1 MLKCNLTTAT
11 LLLCLNAGVAAT
23 ANARPKLTIDAAVI
37 TQDYGADRGSLTSA
51 QLDYKLDDG
60 DTTVLL
66 SPVFGAR
73 RGGTET
79 AYSAGLDATVYQRWS
94 PGISTRTSVFI
105 AENAPVFA
113 HLDIGQDITLN
124 IAKNT
129 TVTAGARWARYFGGH
144 DVAFQSIGLRY
155 YFEGGSVS
163 YRVMR
168 VNPDNRDAFYGHLFN
183 LAVNDVQGAG
193 KTQLWLSSGTTS
205 YNRIQPEDNI
215 SGDDY
220 AAVLQRFQPLSHN
233 LNLVAAAG
241 ITSYARPAGRTTG
254 SNFKLGISIPVD

>member
-1 MLKCNLTTAT
+1 MLKFNLTNAT
-11 LLLCLNAGVAAT
+11 LLLCLNAVFAT
-23 ANARPKLTIDAAVI
+23 AAGARPKLTIDAAVI

-66 SPVFGAR
+66 SPIFGAR
-73 RGGTET
+73 SGGGDTF
-79 AYSAGLDATVYQRWS
+79 YSVGIDGTLYHNWS
-94 PGISTRTSVFI
+94 PGISTRTSVFV

-113 HLDIGQDITLN
+113 HLDIGQDVTFKV
-124 IAKNT
+124 AKNT
-129 TVTAGARWARYFGGH
+129 TLTTGARWTHYFGGH
-144 DVAFQSIGLRY
+144 NVAFQSIGLRY

-168 VNPDNRDAFYGHLFN
+168 VHPDDRDAFYGQLFN
-183 LAVNDVQGAG
+183 LAVNDAQGAG

-205 YNRIQPEDNI
+205 YNRIQPEDSI

-220 AAVLQRFQPLSHN
+220 AAVLQRFQPISPN

-241 ITSYARPAGRTTG
+241 ITSYARPTGRTTG
-254 SNFKLGISIPVD
+254 SSFKLGISMPVD